1 MSALAASLVTAVVTA
16 ALAIVGT
23 YYTTRRNL
31 EVTFDTSLRE
41 LRITAYKDLWKKL
54 DVLAKYG
61 RPAPL
66 TDKEAHDL
74 AETLRIW
81 YFETGGIFLSTRT
94 RRDYFA
100 LLDGLE
106 NVGGG
111 SETDDEFLRVLGSRL
126 RSGMTA
132 DVGTR
137 RTFPLGATERSR
149 GVPRRREFA
158 ELGGTRRLA
167 VTPGPRRF
175 LLGRRPPEL
184 EAEGPWPGQRW
195 DPDRSAFSARL
206 TCGDAPDARVFLLED
221 THVVEGPEGWRRGS
235 KEQRPES
242 VLWVEKEPEPGEG
255 SRKPPEG

>member
-23 YYTTRRNL
+23 YFTTRRNL

-41 LRITAYKDLWKKL
+41 LRIAAYKELWKEL
-54 DVLAKYG
+54 EALAKYA
-61 RPAPL
+61 RPKPL
-66 TDKEAHDL
+66 TDKEARKL

-100 LLDGLE
+100 LLDGLQA
-106 NVGGG
+106 VGGG
-111 SETDDEFLRVLGSRL
+111 SESDDEFLRVLGSRL

-137 RTFPLGATERSR
+137 RTFPLGATDRSE
-149 GVPRRREFA
+149 GVPRRREFG

-167 VTPGPRRF
+167 VTPGRRRLPF
-175 LLGRRPPEL
+175 GRRRPEL
-184 EAEGPWPGQRW
+184 EAEGLSQAQRW
-195 DPDRSAFSARL
+195 DPRRKAFSARL
-206 TCGDAPDARVFLLED
+206 TRDRAVDTRLFLLED

-235 KEQRPES
+235 EERRPGS
-242 VLWVEKEPEPGEG
+242 VLWIEEEP
-255 SRKPPEG
+255 RA

>member
-54 DVLAKYG
+54 EVLAKYA
-61 RPAPL
+61 RPEPL
-66 TDKEAHDL
+66 TDEEARDL
-74 AETLRIW
+74 AATLRAW

-106 NVGGG
+106 TVDGG
-111 SETDDEFLRVLGSRL
+111 SESDDEFLRVLGSRL

-137 RTFPLGATERSR
+137 RTFPLGAAERGD
-149 GVPRRREFA
+149 GVPRRREFG

-167 VTPGPRRF
+167 VIPGRRRF
-175 LLGRRPPEL
+175 PLGRRRPEL
-184 EAEGPWPGQRW
+184 EADGLSPGQRW
-195 DPDRSAFSARL
+195 DPSRRAFSARL
-206 TCGDAPDARVFLLED
+206 TRDGAADARVFLLED

-235 KEQRPES
+235 QEQRPES
-242 VLWVEKEPEPGEG
+242 VLWIEKEPED
-255 SRKPPEG
+255 S